1 MEYDFSAGILTVHI
15 TKAEELPAMDIGG
28 LSDPYVKLYLLP
40 ERKRKYETKVHR
52 KTLNPIFNESFK
64 FEVSKHYCLSWS
76 FDLKKAPKLSL
87 NVHGVSWY
95 KIWNWAKNPGCY
107 RWKIVYFF
115 SIPKYINGN
124 TKRQCSLRYGLPK
137 KYIYTS
143 TGLEGLYNFQVH
155 EAESLW

>member
-64 FEVSKHYCLSWS
+64 FEVSAVNT
-76 FDLKKAPKLSL
+76 FFKLAL
-87 NVHGVSWY
+87 
-95 KIWNWAKNPGCY
+95 
-107 RWKIVYFF
+107 
-115 SIPKYINGN
+115 
-124 TKRQCSLRYGLPK
+124 
-137 KYIYTS
+137 
-143 TGLEGLYNFQVH
+143 
-155 EAESLW
+155 

>member
-64 FEVSKHYCLSWS
+64 FEVSTVNTFSSWP
-76 FDLKKAPKLSL
+76 FEMKKAPKLSL
-87 NVHGVSWY
+87 MQSTFSVKLVSLCHF
-95 KIWNWAKNPGCY
+95 KELTKKN
-107 RWKIVYFF
+107 
-115 SIPKYINGN
+115 
-124 TKRQCSLRYGLPK
+124 
-137 KYIYTS
+137 
-143 TGLEGLYNFQVH
+143 
-155 EAESLW
+155 

>member
-64 FEVSKHYCLSWS
+64 FEVSAVNTFLSWP
-76 FDLKKAPKLSL
+76 FEMKKAPKLSL
-87 NVHGVSWY
+87 IQTEFPV
-95 KIWNWAKNPGCY
+95 
-107 RWKIVYFF
+107 
-115 SIPKYINGN
+115 
-124 TKRQCSLRYGLPK
+124 KRNL
-137 KYIYTS
+137 
-143 TGLEGLYNFQVH
+143 
-155 EAESLW
+155 

>member
-64 FEVSKHYCLSWS
+64 FEVSFLLTFLFY
-76 FDLKKAPKLSL
+76 
-87 NVHGVSWY
+87 
-95 KIWNWAKNPGCY
+95 
-107 RWKIVYFF
+107 
-115 SIPKYINGN
+115 SISK
-124 TKRQCSLRYGLPK
+124 
-137 KYIYTS
+137 
-143 TGLEGLYNFQVH
+143 
-155 EAESLW
+155 

>member
-64 FEVSKHYCLSWS
+64 FEVSTVNTFSSWP
-76 FDLKKAPKLSL
+76 FEM
-87 NVHGVSWY
+87 HGG
-95 KIWNWAKNPGCY
+95 K
-107 RWKIVYFF
+107 
-115 SIPKYINGN
+115 
-124 TKRQCSLRYGLPK
+124 TL
-137 KYIYTS
+137 
-143 TGLEGLYNFQVH
+143 GLENMHFNFNLRV
-155 EAESLW
+155 

>member
-64 FEVSKHYCLSWS
+64 FEVSTVNTFLSWP
-76 FDLKKAPKLSL
+76 FKIKKAPRLSL
-87 NVHGVSWY
+87 MQSVFLVQRN
-95 KIWNWAKNPGCY
+95 
-107 RWKIVYFF
+107 
-115 SIPKYINGN
+115 
-124 TKRQCSLRYGLPK
+124 L
-137 KYIYTS
+137 
-143 TGLEGLYNFQVH
+143 
-155 EAESLW
+155 